1 MEKKKN
7 GNWFFRVMMVL
18 FIMFLCLYSMS
29 INGYVESVNMKRTLL
44 TEEQISKFENDVNDG
59 KYVDMNDYSLKED
72 VDYSNKVSDFGEKLS
87 ELIGVVARKSIDMFN
102 NLFAYL
108 FE

>member
-7 GNWFFRVMMVL
+7 SNWFFRVMLVL

-44 TEEQISKFENDVNDG
+44 TEEQISKFERDVDKG
-59 KYVDMNDYSLKED
+59 EYVDMNDYVLPEE

-87 ELIGVVARKSIDMFN
+87 ELIGVAARKSIDMFN